1 MITNID
7 AAIDDVVR
15 NDLCSG
21 CGACCQLDPG
31 LAMELD
37 GQGFAR
43 PQRVS
48 ATPEAVDESVARTF
62 DQVCPGRR
70 IEVPHR
76 PGQREHPTMGR
87 YLEAWTG
94 WSRDPEI
101 RHRGSSGGVITA
113 LVAWRLGRGDSATA
127 AVASPQDPRR
137 TVDVRIT
144 SREEALA
151 TAGSRYAPA
160 SLARAAARDGVTVG
174 KPCEIAALRQL
185 DSLRGE
191 ADRPL
196 YLSFFCAGTPS
207 QVATDSL
214 VEKLGC
220 GTTAID
226 DLWYRGR
233 GWPGRF
239 TVVAGDEQHS
249 LSYEESWGAHL
260 GRSLQW
266 RCKICPDGVGELG
279 DITAADFWEAD
290 ESGYPTFSEQDGRSA
305 IIVRTDYGRR
315 ILHEAIEDG
324 VLEVVPLDLDDLAKM
339 QPLQVTRRST
349 LLGRLA
355 ASRLSRRNT
364 PRYRGMP
371 LRRLALSNLR
381 AAVRAFRAS
390 RQRLKRT

>member
-1 MITNID
+1 MKNID

-37 GQGFAR
+37 SNGFAR
-43 PQRVS
+43 PQRV
-48 ATPEAVDESVARTF
+48 ATTPEAADESVVRSF
-62 DQVCPGRR
+62 DHVCPGRR

-94 WSRDPEI
+94 WSRNPEI

-113 LVAWRLGRGDSATA
+113 LVAWQVGRGRSATA
-127 AVASPQDPRR
+127 ATASPHDPRR
-137 TVDVRIT
+137 TVDVAIT

-160 SLARAAARDGVTVG
+160 SLARVPARDGVTVG

-185 DSLRGE
+185 DTSGGE
-191 ADRPL
+191 TERPL

-207 QVATDSL
+207 QAATDRL
-214 VEKLGC
+214 VEEVGC

-239 TVVAGDEQHS
+239 TVVAEGEQHS

-290 ESGYPTFSEQDGRSA
+290 EGGYPTFSEQDGRSA
-305 IIVRTDYGRR
+305 VIVRTEYGRQ
-315 ILHEAIEDG
+315 ILREAIEDG
-324 VLEVVPLDLDDLAKM
+324 VLEVVPLDLDDLAKV

-355 ASRLSRRNT
+355 ASRLSGRST
-364 PRYRGMP
+364 PRYQGMP
-371 LRRLALSNLR
+371 LSRLALSNVR
-381 AAVRAFRAS
+381 AVVRAFRAS
-390 RQRLKRT
+390 RRRLK